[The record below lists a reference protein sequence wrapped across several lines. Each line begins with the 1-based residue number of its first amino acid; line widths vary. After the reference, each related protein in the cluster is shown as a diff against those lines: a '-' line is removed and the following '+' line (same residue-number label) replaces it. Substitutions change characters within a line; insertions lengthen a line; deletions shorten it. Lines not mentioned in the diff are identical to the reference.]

1 MTVPKRILPVIVFSQ
16 FAVTSLWFAG
26 NAIIIDLQSAMNVGI
41 EDTGI
46 VTSAIQ
52 LGFISGTLI
61 FALLSFSDRYSP
73 RKIFF
78 ICSVLGSISNL
89 LIYFIAYDLFS
100 LLVLR
105 FITGFLLTGIYPV
118 GMKIAAGWYKK
129 GLGNAI
135 GLLVGALV
143 LGTAFPHL
151 IKSFGGS
158 LPWEQVIFVISA
170 FSFAGGITIYLFVE
184 DGPYISSGTKFNPKA
199 IITIFKYKELRSS
212 ALGYFGHM
220 WELYTFWALIPI
232 ILLYYFKLKE
242 IELNISFW
250 SFLIIASGSVG
261 CIVGGVIS
269 KKIGSVKVAYMQLAL
284 SGFCCLVSPIM
295 FSSPPTLFLAYLII
309 WGIVVV
315 GDSPQYSAI
324 IALSAPKELVGSGL
338 TLVNSIGFTIT
349 ILSLWFVYQ
358 FLDIIDISYALM
370 ILALG
375 PMLGLISMKKL
386 LLQENTPSEQA

>member
-1 MTVPKRILPVIVFSQ
+1 MRVQKRILPVIVFSQ
-16 FAVTSLWFAG
+16 FAGTSLWFAG
-26 NAIIIDLQSAMNVGI
+26 NAIIADLQAAMNVNI
-41 EDTGI
+41 DDTGI

-52 LGFISGTLI
+52 LGFITGTLL
-61 FALLSFSDRYSP
+61 FALLSISDRYSP
-73 RKIFF
+73 RKLFL
-78 ICSVLGSISNL
+78 ICSILGAISNL
-89 LIYFIAYDLFS
+89 LIYFIAYNLFS

-105 FITGFLLTGIYPV
+105 FITGFFLTGIYPI
-118 GMKIAAGWYKK
+118 GMKIASGWYKK

-143 LGTAFPHL
+143 IGTAFPHL
-151 IKSFGGS
+151 VKSFGGS
-158 LPWEQVIFVISA
+158 LHWQQVLFVIST
-170 FSFAGGITIYLFVE
+170 FSLIGGITMYLFVE

-232 ILLYYFKLKE
+232 ILLYYLKLNPAK
-242 IELNISFW
+242 LNISFW
-250 SFLIIASGSVG
+250 SFIIIASGSVG
-261 CIVGGVIS
+261 CFVGGMLS
-269 KKIGSVKVAYMQLAL
+269 KKIGSAKVAFIQLAL
-284 SGFCCLVSPIM
+284 SCTCCLISPLM
-295 FSSPPTLFLAYLII
+295 FYTSAPIFLTFLVF

-324 IALSAPKELVGSGL
+324 IALEAPKELVGSGL
-338 TLVNSIGFTIT
+338 TLVNSIGFAIT

-358 FLDIIDISYALM
+358 FLDMIDISNALM
-370 ILALG
+370 ILAAG

-386 LLQENTPSEQA
+386 LSLDSINLDQA

>member
-1 MTVPKRILPVIVFSQ
+1 VFSQ
-16 FAVTSLWFAG
+16 FAGTSLWFAG
-26 NAIIIDLQSAMNVGI
+26 NAIITDLQTAMGVGI

-52 LGFISGTLI
+52 LGFIIGTLL
-61 FALLSFSDRYSP
+61 FALLAISDRYSP
-73 RKIFF
+73 RKLFL
-78 ICSVLGSISNL
+78 ICSILGAISNL
-89 LIYFIAYDLFS
+89 LIYFIAYNLFS

-105 FITGFLLTGIYPV
+105 FITGFFLTGIYPI
-118 GMKIAAGWYKK
+118 GMKIASGWYKK

-158 LPWEQVIFVISA
+158 LPWKQVIFIISA
-170 FSFAGGITIYLFVE
+170 FSLAGGLAMYLMVP

-199 IITIFKYKELRSS
+199 IITIFKNKELRSS

-220 WELYTFWALIPI
+220 WELYTYYALIPL
-232 ILLYYFKLKE
+232 ILIYYLKLNPD
-242 IELNISFW
+242 ELNISFW
-250 SFLIIASGSVG
+250 SFIIIASGSIG
-261 CIVGGVIS
+261 CIVGGMIS
-269 KKIGSVKVAYMQLAL
+269 KRTGSAKVAFIQLAL
-284 SGFCCLVSPIM
+284 SGLCCLISPIM
-295 FSSPPTLFLAYLII
+295 FNTTAPIFLTFLIF

-338 TLVNSIGFTIT
+338 TLVNSIGFAIT

-358 FLDIIDISYALM
+358 FIDIINISYALM

-375 PMLGLISMKKL
+375 PILGLISMKNLLNMDLYKL
-386 LLQENTPSEQA
+386 KQI